1 VSRPSSGKSERGTLL
16 REYALVIA
24 SVAAT
29 TLLRLSLNPLLHKK
43 AAFIIFFP
51 ALVFSAWVGGWGGG
65 LLALALSTV
74 LAICLFVSP
83 THALSLPEQADQLT
97 LVIFIIVGLSVSA
110 ISNSQRRAR
119 RQAMTAAEEAQRSE
133 AAFRKSEARYGHLL
147 ETANEGVLTVD
158 AEDRISYA
166 NPRMAQILG
175 STPEELRGTEIYEL
189 IFPEDIAATRARRD
203 QRRQGAQEQYEVRM
217 RRRDGGEVWTQANI
231 TVQQEE
237 GRFLGTFG
245 LFTDITERRKA
256 ESDRQRLLEEIGAER
271 IRLRLALLSG
281 RLGTWHLDIT
291 TGEFLDVSYACRA
304 SYGLSPDMDF
314 SYAALLAAIHPDDR
328 ASVIEAVEGA
338 ISGQT
343 DYDAEYR
350 VFWPDGSLHWVAASG
365 APLTDTD
372 GTVARMIGITQDIT
386 ERKQAEALLQAQ
398 AEREHVI
405 AEQLQAALQPV
416 IPPRVS
422 GMELADYYRPALAE
436 AGVGGDFSDVFS
448 DDKGITFLVVGDLS
462 GKGLAAAS
470 QVATVRN
477 MLRFALYNGRTVV
490 GPVSSLNNTLA
501 ENGLLTGFATLFVG
515 RYDSAART
523 LTYVNCGQEPALVKR
538 TETGII
544 EELSPTGP
552 ILGGDSDAIFDER
565 VIALAPG
572 DSLTIFTDGL
582 TEVGPTR
589 RELLG
594 VEGVCG
600 ILGSSPPFG
609 QADEL
614 QLPQD
619 IVSRLVHDVDDYAQG
634 GSRDDVCLLVGVAI

>member
-1 VSRPSSGKSERGTLL
+1 MTLNIVSSGRTAACTGSRP
-16 REYALVIA
+16 A
-24 SVAAT
+24 
-29 TLLRLSLNPLLHKK
+29 
-43 AAFIIFFP
+43 
-51 ALVFSAWVGGWGGG
+51 
-65 LLALALSTV
+65 
-74 LAICLFVSP
+74 
-83 THALSLPEQADQLT
+83 
-97 LVIFIIVGLSVSA
+97 
-110 ISNSQRRAR
+110 
-119 RQAMTAAEEAQRSE
+119 
-133 AAFRKSEARYGHLL
+133 
-147 ETANEGVLTVD
+147 
-158 AEDRISYA
+158 
-166 NPRMAQILG
+166 
-175 STPEELRGTEIYEL
+175 
-189 IFPEDIAATRARRD
+189 
-203 QRRQGAQEQYEVRM
+203 VR
-217 RRRDGGEVWTQANI
+217 
-231 TVQQEE
+231 
-237 GRFLGTFG
+237 
-245 LFTDITERRKA
+245 
-256 ESDRQRLLEEIGAER
+256 
-271 IRLRLALLSG
+271 
-281 RLGTWHLDIT
+281 
-291 TGEFLDVSYACRA
+291 
-304 SYGLSPDMDF
+304 
-314 SYAALLAAIHPDDR
+314 
-328 ASVIEAVEGA
+328 
-338 ISGQT
+338 
-343 DYDAEYR
+343 
-350 VFWPDGSLHWVAASG
+350 
-365 APLTDTD
+365 PLTDTD

-538 TETGII
+538 TDTGII